1 MNNQGSSPEGPG
13 RKVTSGR
20 GRPGFYFCLFAQINS
35 FFSITL
41 FITQSVFP
49 TVLFPT
55 FHRLIWFSYAFIFSL
70 SLSSSSVL
78 SPPPCCNWSFSS
90 AIKSFDIQ
98 FLFQGKVVFSLSKCL
113 VESIVIGQAH
123 HQLLLYTLLRLK
135 MAFKRTTG
143 RSVNM

>member
-13 RKVTSGR
+13 RKFTSGR
-20 GRPGFYFCLFAQINS
+20 GRPDFYFCLVAQINS
-35 FFSITL
+35 LFFNH
-41 FITQSVFP
+41 
-49 TVLFPT
+49 T
-55 FHRLIWFSYAFIFSL
+55 FHHSICFSDCSFPYISSLNLVFVCVYFSL

-78 SPPPCCNWSFSS
+78 SPACCNWSFAS

-123 HQLLLYTLLRLK
+123 HQLLLYTLLRLTII
-135 MAFKRTTG
+135 F
-143 RSVNM
+143 

>member
-20 GRPGFYFCLFAQINS
+20 GRPDFYFCFVAQINS

-78 SPPPCCNWSFSS
+78 SPPSCNWSFSS
-90 AIKSFDIQ
+90 AIRSFDIQ

-123 HQLLLYTLLRLK
+123 HQLLLYTLLRLTII
-135 MAFKRTTG
+135 F
-143 RSVNM
+143 

>member
-20 GRPGFYFCLFAQINS
+20 GRSDFYFCFVAQINS
-35 FFSITL
+35 FFFQSHFSSLNL
-41 FITQSVFP
+41 FFP

-70 SLSSSSVL
+70 SLSSSYVL
-78 SPPPCCNWSFSS
+78 SPPCCNRSFSS

-123 HQLLLYTLLRLK
+123 HQLLLYTFLK
-135 MAFKRTTG
+135 LTIIF
-143 RSVNM
+143 